1 MPNYNI
7 LLSLTM
13 LTCAATPMEATT
25 EQSETTV
32 CLTLKQSTET
42 EMTFG
47 VDLVEYL
54 FYQTTNLFLED

>member
-1 MPNYNI
+1 
-7 LLSLTM
+7 M